1 MTDSASPF
9 GIRALAAADH
19 KALVALMGD
28 MQAHYR
34 VPCPPSQAILDGLAN
49 RPAGV
54 EILIAERQGALLG
67 FASACAIYPGPG
79 LTSGFFLKELYVAA
93 AARGR
98 GIGRALMR
106 ALAELALARGHKRL
120 DWTADAAN
128 PDLLRF
134 YEGIGA
140 IAQRE
145 KVFYRL
151 AGEALSGLARTEG

>member
-19 KALVALMGD
+19 QALAALMVD
-28 MQAHYR
+28 MQAHYG

-79 LTSGFFLKELYVAA
+79 LTSDFFLKELYVAA

-120 DWTADAAN
+120 DSTADAAN

-134 YEGIGA
+134 YDGLGA

-151 AGEALSGLARTEG
+151 AGEALSGLARTEA